1 MNCSHTHRNN
11 PGGGLFLFN
20 VLNAHIANCTFVNN
34 FGRRPS
40 VNNDPTVIDRD
51 YGFGGLSIFF
61 RGTAYTTVTV
71 INCNFTDNTAGVNE
85 LNSDD
90 PRPQGYTPFGHG
102 GAMVILI
109 TNSAHSTRVDVTNCM
124 FVGNSAESTGGSISI
139 PIFRHSRNNSVIISN
154 STFMEST
161 ANGSGG
167 ALSID
172 VFDVDENNIVE
183 VVDTKFVNGKAWF
196 GGGAINIVLQDNL
209 ALLTRTDTSS
219 QTVAVLKRCRF
230 EGNYSPTGGSAV
242 GLVSNARVDQLSFAV
257 TVTDWYV

>member
-1 MNCSHTHRNN
+1 
-11 PGGGLFLFN
+11 
-20 VLNAHIANCTFVNN
+20 
-34 FGRRPS
+34 
-40 VNNDPTVIDRD
+40 
-51 YGFGGLSIFF
+51 
-61 RGTAYTTVTV
+61 
-71 INCNFTDNTAGVNE
+71 
-85 LNSDD
+85 
-90 PRPQGYTPFGHG
+90 
-102 GAMVILI
+102 MVILI
-109 TNSAHSTRVDVTNCM
+109 TNSAHSTRADVTNCM

-139 PIFRHSRNNSVIISN
+139 PIFQHSRNNSVIISN